1 MTWIFWLF
9 KPLISAN
16 TLAKL
21 NVVGSSTSTIG
32 AALLP
37 VIDAKELP
45 RKYGGEAEDFQ
56 CTM

>member
-1 MTWIFWLF
+1 MTWVFWLF
-9 KPLISAN
+9 KPLLSAN

-21 NVVGSSTSTIG
+21 NVVGGGPAVIG

-45 RKYGGEAEDFQ
+45 KQYGGEAEAF
-56 CTM
+56 